1 MLLFYPFR
9 ELSAYTL
16 GIFILGI
23 RIIIIIIIIITARR
37 RMLGGRLIS
46 IRKQYVIR

>member
-23 RIIIIIIIIITARR
+23 RIIIIIITARR